1 MRFQCLN
8 ITCGKQF
15 GWTAKKIVSDGDNTT
30 YEYVICPYCGSLDFE
45 EIRNGVPKKTKKEK
59 NVPPVQ
65 YPQSV
70 SQFDPADLVQHSWK
84 GKKISAGKWAD
95 GSLAYGWDFKD
106 RFQKQTIQELE
117 IQGTINIDKY
127 DEYLYFYNYFNININ

>member
-1 MRFQCLN
+1 M
-8 ITCGKQF
+8 
-15 GWTAKKIVSDGDNTT
+15 SDGDNTT

-84 GKKISAGKWAD
+84 GKKIGDRQYAKANQN
-95 GSLAYGWDFKD
+95 YGWDFKD
-106 RFQKQTIQELE
+106 QFTNATLNALEKGAVTVDQYVFELKGKIVSMQKVKK
-117 IQGTINIDKY
+117 GD
-127 DEYLYFYNYFNININ
+127 

>member
-1 MRFQCLN
+1 M
-8 ITCGKQF
+8 
-15 GWTAKKIVSDGDNTT
+15 SDGDNTT

-84 GKKISAGKWAD
+84 GKKIGDRQYAKANQN
-95 GSLAYGWDFKD
+95 YGWDFKD
-106 RFQKQTIQELE
+106 QFTDATLNALEKGAVTVDRYVFELKGKIVSMQKVKK
-117 IQGTINIDKY
+117 GD
-127 DEYLYFYNYFNININ
+127 